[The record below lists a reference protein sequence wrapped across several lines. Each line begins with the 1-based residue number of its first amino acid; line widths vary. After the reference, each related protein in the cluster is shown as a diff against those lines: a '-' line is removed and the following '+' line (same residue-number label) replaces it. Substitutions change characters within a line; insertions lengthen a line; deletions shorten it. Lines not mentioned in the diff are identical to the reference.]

1 MPAFSAYGKMF
12 ENAAR
17 KDVQGNVDKLRSR
30 AKALQRKRRGAMVLR
45 KGSSI
50 PQRRKRRIRRRERR
64 SGSTRSSVKS
74 PCPSSSSWTAEQYDK
89 M

>member
-30 AKALQRKRRGAMVLR
+30 AKALQRKEAGAMVLR
-45 KGSSI
+45 VSGSVRYGVA
-50 PQRRKRRIRRRERR
+50 PGGVAARARRRLRA
-64 SGSTRSSVKS
+64 
-74 PCPSSSSWTAEQYDK
+74 C
-89 M
+89 